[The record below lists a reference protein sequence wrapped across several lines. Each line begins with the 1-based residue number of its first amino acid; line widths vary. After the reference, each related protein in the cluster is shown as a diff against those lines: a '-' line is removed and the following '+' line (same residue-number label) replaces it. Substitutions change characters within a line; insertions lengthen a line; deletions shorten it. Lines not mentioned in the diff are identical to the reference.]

1 MMKMPKSTF
10 QEKQMKR
17 LSFFPATIIGVII
30 MILGWYYLFSSA
42 VRSSETDL
50 MFAQQVL
57 ILSYVLILAGVIM
70 QGFDKIRRA
79 LEVKSNS

>member
-1 MMKMPKSTF
+1 
-10 QEKQMKR
+10 MKR